1 MATRN
6 TPTTQSDIVVFTAIT
21 DGSLRLNDVEGVVVS
36 TAITAGSFRLNHA
49 EAIVGSTPVPA
60 GIVVRTG
67 IVGGP
72 KRIFIGSLS

>member
-1 MATRN
+1 MNAK
-6 TPTTQSDIVVFTAIT
+6 PS
-21 DGSLRLNDVEGVVVS
+21 S
-36 TAITAGSFRLNHA
+36 T
-49 EAIVGSTPVPA
+49 PA